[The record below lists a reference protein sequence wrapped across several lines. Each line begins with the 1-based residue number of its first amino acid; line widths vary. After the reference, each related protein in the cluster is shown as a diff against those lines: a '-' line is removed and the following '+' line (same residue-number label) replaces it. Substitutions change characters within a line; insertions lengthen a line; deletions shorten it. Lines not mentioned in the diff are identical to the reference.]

1 MRTAVRRV
9 GRGIREV
16 LLFPFRLIWWI
27 LRGLGRSLGA
37 VAEVLGDIVEG
48 VLDGLGK

>member
-1 MRTAVRRV
+1 MRNALRKV

-27 LRGLGRSLGA
+27 LRGSGH
-37 VAEVLGDIVEG
+37 VLKVIGELIGEG
-48 VLDGLGK
+48 IEAIGK

>member
-1 MRTAVRRV
+1 VKAALRKV

-27 LRGLGRSLGA
+27 LRGFGHAFKA
-37 VAEVLGDIVEG
+37 VGEFVEAIA
-48 VLDGLGK
+48 DGLSR